1 MHDFPD
7 QPAAQLQTGPT
18 LTEVNVQ
25 VAPFMQGFPTVHD
38 RTLKKKFL
46 VNINSKLSNMFR

>member
-38 RTLKKKFL
+38 RTLKKKIFGQY
-46 VNINSKLSNMFR
+46 KFKAE